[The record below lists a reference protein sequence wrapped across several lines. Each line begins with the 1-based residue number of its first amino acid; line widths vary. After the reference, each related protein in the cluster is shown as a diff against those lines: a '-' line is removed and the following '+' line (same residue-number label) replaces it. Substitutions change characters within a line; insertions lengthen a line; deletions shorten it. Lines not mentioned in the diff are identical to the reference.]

1 MILSLVQINSL
12 KEKIESMPKHQQ
24 IEVLRILKKQ
34 SKVCLNENNNGTFV
48 NLTELEDSILE
59 ELDKYVN
66 YIDEQQKHLSL
77 IENEKDR
84 LQNVFFKQD
93 KDKER
98 ENVKI

>member
-1 MILSLVQINSL
+1 VDINNL
-12 KEKIESMPKHQQ
+12 KEKVETMAKHQQ
-24 IEVLRILKKQ
+24 IEVLRILQ
-34 SKVCLNENNNGTFV
+34 NQNKVCLNENNNGTFI
-48 NLTELEDSILE
+48 NLTELDEEILV

-66 YIDEQQKHLSL
+66 YIDEQQTHLSL

-98 ENVKI
+98 ENIKI